1 MGTDADM
8 VVDTRIRTRTHTRTR
23 ICTRTRTRTRI
34 RIRIRTRMIRM
45 MEEIIVQQPHRF
57 IVPNWV

>member
-23 ICTRTRTRTRI
+23 ICTRTRIRI